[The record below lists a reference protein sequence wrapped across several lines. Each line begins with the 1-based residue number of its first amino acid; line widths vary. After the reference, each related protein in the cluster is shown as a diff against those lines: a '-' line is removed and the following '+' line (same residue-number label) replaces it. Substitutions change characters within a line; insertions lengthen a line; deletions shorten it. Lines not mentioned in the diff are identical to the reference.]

1 MRYQVVVLAEEMQGA
16 CDISTVSFKRHSS
29 GGPEAGGT
37 FSDFEI
43 RFALTD
49 ADVLSSSFD
58 DNYLD
63 WSVETVYSRDSIEFS
78 AAPDQWLS
86 IDLDQPYWYPGD
98 RNLVIEVLWS
108 AGVSAGDCIYTWQWN
123 SETLRCTHGGYASPT
138 GSQTALVPH
147 ILLSC
152 DLTLEQTS
160 FADIKSTL

>member
-1 MRYQVVVLAEEMQGA
+1 MRYQVVVLAEEMQGPG
-16 CDISTVSFKRHSS
+16 DISAISFKRHSS

-49 ADVLSSSFD
+49 ADMLSSTFD
-58 DNYLD
+58 ANYLD
-63 WSVETVYSRDSIEFS
+63 WSMETVYYRDTVEFS

-86 IDLDQPYWYPGD
+86 IDLDQPYWYSGG

-108 AGVSAGDCIYTWQWN
+108 AGTSSGDCIYTWQWN
-123 SETLRCTHGGYASPT
+123 SGTLRCIHGGYDSAT
-138 GSQTALVPH
+138 GSMTALVPH

-152 DLTLEQTS
+152 DLALEQTS
-160 FADIKSTL
+160 FAQIKYCL